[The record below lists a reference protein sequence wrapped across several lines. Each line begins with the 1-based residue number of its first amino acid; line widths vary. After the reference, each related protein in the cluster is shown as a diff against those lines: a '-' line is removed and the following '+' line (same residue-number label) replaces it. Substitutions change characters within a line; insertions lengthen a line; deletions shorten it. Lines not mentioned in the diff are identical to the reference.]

1 MDLSRGLGD
10 VYKRQV
16 FTTAFYTDGTYE
28 VCLIAGICNGVDTF
42 CRNITVTTPTAPGH
56 VDFVA
61 SNLRPKV
68 GETIQLKSNTD
79 YASNFEWSI
88 YPATYSYVG
97 GTTLNSRNPQ
107 LVFNAGGSYTFTL
120 RAWNSAGTRAAT
132 EKKVIKTKYVIAVKY
147 CTPVTDMLSS
157 DVAISKVELFQDSVS
172 LLENP
177 STVGD
182 VSYSDFTDQFN
193 TPLSYGSYYTVIATR
208 RTNSNSANF
217 KAWIDYNID
226 GNFTDDEMILN
237 SGAISTTKASNKFRV
252 PDLKDCF
259 EGVTRMRVAVS
270 YGSFAN
276 SACGVNVVGEF
287 EDYGITLAN
296 DKKAPVITLLG
307 SSIVRVEKNSN
318 ATACWTENAYSTY
331 TAKDPTEGD
340 LTTKVVIA
348 TDLDC
353 TTPGTY
359 FMNFRVVDAAGNEA
373 TPVTRTIVVVL
384 DKTPPT
390 LTLLGGATVNVEQCE
405 VYNEL
410 GAVASDLTD
419 GNLTSSI
426 KISGSVNTSVVG
438 KYTLTYDVAD
448 AQGNASSVTRVINV
462 VDTKKPGIF
471 SYGKRI
477 VDQEVV
483 NIQIGSLF
491 VDAVT
496 GFDTCNGSIAVNK
509 VPGFNGMVNTL
520 VRATYPI
527 LYFAKDP
534 HGNAAV
540 EEGFVVNYRVDDYIA
555 PEIALNTPDTVV
567 HDVNSPYS
575 SQPVSVYDNYY
586 TSNKVS
592 IEKKGKVNP
601 FTLGLYTETFTATD
615 ESGNTTVRNRY
626 VKVVDRVAPTIITSS
641 VNVCAGDPF
650 WAMSDVS
657 VQDNYYGNNDLF
669 PLVKILSHN
678 VNVMRAGMYY
688 INYQVTDPSGNKSQ
702 VVLRP
707 VMVRYAPDCENSF
720 VGTEHLGLADQVQ
733 VYPNPSAGEVTLD
746 FALNNMEPI
755 TIEVTNLVGAK
766 VATYTFNG
774 GFGSQVLDLGKF
786 GQGTYLLNIRN
797 QKETTTKKIVIAN

>member
-1 MDLSRGLGD
+1 
-10 VYKRQV
+10 
-16 FTTAFYTDGTYE
+16 
-28 VCLIAGICNGVDTF
+28 
-42 CRNITVTTPTAPGH
+42 
-56 VDFVA
+56 
-61 SNLRPKV
+61 
-68 GETIQLKSNTD
+68 
-79 YASNFEWSI
+79 
-88 YPATYSYVG
+88 
-97 GTTLNSRNPQ
+97 
-107 LVFNAGGSYTFTL
+107 
-120 RAWNSAGTRAAT
+120 
-132 EKKVIKTKYVIAVKY
+132 
-147 CTPVTDMLSS
+147 
-157 DVAISKVELFQDSVS
+157 
-172 LLENP
+172 
-177 STVGD
+177 
-182 VSYSDFTDQFN
+182 
-193 TPLSYGSYYTVIATR
+193 
-208 RTNSNSANF
+208 
-217 KAWIDYNID
+217 
-226 GNFTDDEMILN
+226 
-237 SGAISTTKASNKFRV
+237 
-252 PDLKDCF
+252 
-259 EGVTRMRVAVS
+259 VS

-307 SSIVRVEKNSN
+307 SSVVRVEKNSN

-419 GNLTSSI
+419 GNLSSSI

-438 KYTLTYDVAD
+438 KYTLTYNVAD

-615 ESGNTTVRNRY
+615 ESGNTAVRNRY

-657 VQDNYYGNNDLF
+657 VQDNYYGNNELF

-678 VNVMRAGMYY
+678 VNIMRAGMYY

-720 VGTEHLGLADQVQ
+720 VGTENLGLADQVQ
-733 VYPNPSAGEVTLD
+733 VYPNPSAGVVTVD

>member
-1 MDLSRGLGD
+1 MIDGNSGYGG
-10 VYKRQV
+10 KAKV

-42 CRNITVTTPTAPGH
+42 CRNITVTTPTAPGYL
-56 VDFVA
+56 DYAA

-68 GETIQLKSNTD
+68 GETIQMTAKTD

-88 YPATYSYVG
+88 FPATYSYVG
-97 GTTLNSRNPQ
+97 GTNLNSRNPSV
-107 LVFNAGGSYTFTL
+107 VFNAGGAYTFTL

-157 DVAISKVELFQDSVS
+157 DVAISKVELLQDSVS

-182 VSYSDFTDQFN
+182 VSFTDFTDQFN

-237 SGAISTTKASNKFRV
+237 SGAITTTKASNKFRV

-259 EGVTRMRVAVS
+259 EGFTKMRVAVS
-270 YGSFAN
+270 YGAFSN
-276 SACGVNVVGEF
+276 TACGVNVVGEF

-307 SSIVRVEKNSN
+307 SGVVRVEKNSN
-318 ATACWTENAYSTY
+318 ATACWSESAYSTY

-340 LTTKVVIA
+340 LTTKVVVT

-359 FMNFRVVDAAGNEA
+359 YVNFNVLDAAGNAA
-373 TPVTRTIVVVL
+373 TTVTRNVIVVL
-384 DKTPPT
+384 DKTAPT

-419 GNLTSSI
+419 GNLSSSI

-438 KYTLTYDVAD
+438 KYTLTYNVAD

-615 ESGNTTVRNRY
+615 ESGNTAVRNRY
-626 VKVVDRVAPTIITSS
+626 VKVVDRVAPTIITTS
-641 VNVCAGDPF
+641 VNVCAEDPF

-657 VQDNYYGNNDLF
+657 VQDNYYGNNELF

-678 VNVMRAGMYY
+678 VNIMRAGIYY

-720 VGTEHLGLADQVQ
+720 VGTENLGLADQVQ
-733 VYPNPSAGEVTLD
+733 VYPNPSAGEVTVD
-746 FALNNMEPI
+746 FALNNMETI

-766 VATYTFNG
+766 VATYNFNG

>member
-1 MDLSRGLGD
+1 
-10 VYKRQV
+10 
-16 FTTAFYTDGTYE
+16 
-28 VCLIAGICNGVDTF
+28 
-42 CRNITVTTPTAPGH
+42 
-56 VDFVA
+56 
-61 SNLRPKV
+61 
-68 GETIQLKSNTD
+68 
-79 YASNFEWSI
+79 
-88 YPATYSYVG
+88 
-97 GTTLNSRNPQ
+97 
-107 LVFNAGGSYTFTL
+107 
-120 RAWNSAGTRAAT
+120 
-132 EKKVIKTKYVIAVKY
+132 
-147 CTPVTDMLSS
+147 
-157 DVAISKVELFQDSVS
+157 
-172 LLENP
+172 
-177 STVGD
+177 
-182 VSYSDFTDQFN
+182 
-193 TPLSYGSYYTVIATR
+193 VIATR

-307 SSIVRVEKNSN
+307 SSVVRVEKNSN

-419 GNLTSSI
+419 GNLSSSI

-438 KYTLTYDVAD
+438 KYTLTYNVAD

-615 ESGNTTVRNRY
+615 ESGNTAVRNRY
-626 VKVVDRVAPTIITSS
+626 VKVVDRVAPTIITTS
-641 VNVCAGDPF
+641 VNVCAEDPF

-657 VQDNYYGNNDLF
+657 VQDNYYGNNELF

-678 VNVMRAGMYY
+678 VNIMRAGIYY

-720 VGTEHLGLADQVQ
+720 VGTENLGLADQVQ
-733 VYPNPSAGEVTLD
+733 VYPNPSAGEVTVD
-746 FALNNMEPI
+746 FALNNMETI

-766 VATYTFNG
+766 VATYNFNG

>member
-1 MDLSRGLGD
+1 
-10 VYKRQV
+10 
-16 FTTAFYTDGTYE
+16 
-28 VCLIAGICNGVDTF
+28 
-42 CRNITVTTPTAPGH
+42 
-56 VDFVA
+56 
-61 SNLRPKV
+61 
-68 GETIQLKSNTD
+68 
-79 YASNFEWSI
+79 
-88 YPATYSYVG
+88 
-97 GTTLNSRNPQ
+97 
-107 LVFNAGGSYTFTL
+107 
-120 RAWNSAGTRAAT
+120 
-132 EKKVIKTKYVIAVKY
+132 
-147 CTPVTDMLSS
+147 
-157 DVAISKVELFQDSVS
+157 
-172 LLENP
+172 
-177 STVGD
+177 VGD

-193 TPLSYGSYYTVIATR
+193 TALSYGSYYSVIATR
-208 RTNSNSANF
+208 RTNSNMANF

-237 SGAISTTKASNKFRV
+237 SGAISNTKASNKFRV

-276 SACGVNVVGEF
+276 TACGVNVVGEF

-307 SSIVRVEKNSN
+307 SSVVRVEKNSN
-318 ATACWTENAYSTY
+318 ATACWSESAYSTY

-340 LTTKVVIA
+340 LTNKVVIA

-359 FMNFRVVDAAGNEA
+359 FMNFNVLDAAGNAAA
-373 TPVTRTIVVVL
+373 TVTRNVIVVL
-384 DKTPPT
+384 DKTPPV
-390 LTLLGGATVNVEQCE
+390 LTLFGGASVNVEQCE

-426 KISGSVNTSVVG
+426 KISGSLNTSVVG

-462 VDTKKPGIF
+462 LDTKKPGIF

-534 HGNAAV
+534 HGNTAV

-555 PEIALNTPDTVV
+555 PEIALNTPDTVF

-586 TSNKVS
+586 TNNKLSV
-592 IEKKGKVNP
+592 EKKGKVNP

-615 ESGNTTVRNRY
+615 ESGNTAVRNRY

-657 VQDNYYGNNDLF
+657 VEDNYYGNNELF

-720 VGTEHLGLADQVQ
+720 VGTENLGLADQVQ
-733 VYPNPSAGEVTLD
+733 VYPNPSAGEVTID
-746 FALNNMEPI
+746 FALNNMESI

-766 VATYTFNG
+766 VAAYTFNG

>member
-1 MDLSRGLGD
+1 
-10 VYKRQV
+10 
-16 FTTAFYTDGTYE
+16 
-28 VCLIAGICNGVDTF
+28 
-42 CRNITVTTPTAPGH
+42 
-56 VDFVA
+56 
-61 SNLRPKV
+61 
-68 GETIQLKSNTD
+68 
-79 YASNFEWSI
+79 
-88 YPATYSYVG
+88 
-97 GTTLNSRNPQ
+97 
-107 LVFNAGGSYTFTL
+107 
-120 RAWNSAGTRAAT
+120 
-132 EKKVIKTKYVIAVKY
+132 
-147 CTPVTDMLSS
+147 
-157 DVAISKVELFQDSVS
+157 
-172 LLENP
+172 
-177 STVGD
+177 
-182 VSYSDFTDQFN
+182 
-193 TPLSYGSYYTVIATR
+193 
-208 RTNSNSANF
+208 
-217 KAWIDYNID
+217 
-226 GNFTDDEMILN
+226 
-237 SGAISTTKASNKFRV
+237 
-252 PDLKDCF
+252 
-259 EGVTRMRVAVS
+259 VS
-270 YGSFAN
+270 YGSFSN

-307 SSIVRVEKNSN
+307 SSVVRVEKNSN
-318 ATACWTENAYSTY
+318 ATACWSESAYSTY

-340 LTTKVVIA
+340 LTNKVVIT

-373 TPVTRTIVVVL
+373 MPVTRTIVVVL

-390 LTLLGGATVNVEQCE
+390 LTLLGGASVNVEQCE

-410 GAVASDLTD
+410 GAVASDLID

-448 AQGNASSVTRVINV
+448 AQGNTASTTRTVNV

-534 HGNAAV
+534 HGNTAV

-555 PEIALNTPDTVV
+555 PEIALNTPDTVF

-586 TSNKVS
+586 TNNKLSV
-592 IEKKGKVNP
+592 EKKGKVNP

-615 ESGNTTVRNRY
+615 ESGNTAVRNRY

-657 VQDNYYGNNDLF
+657 VEDNYYGNNELF

-720 VGTEHLGLADQVQ
+720 VGTENLGLADQVQ
-733 VYPNPSAGEVTLD
+733 VYPNPSAGEVTID
-746 FALNNMEPI
+746 FALNNMESI

-766 VATYTFNG
+766 VAAYTFNG

>member
-1 MDLSRGLGD
+1 M
-10 VYKRQV
+10 
-16 FTTAFYTDGTYE
+16 
-28 VCLIAGICNGVDTF
+28 
-42 CRNITVTTPTAPGH
+42 
-56 VDFVA
+56 
-61 SNLRPKV
+61 
-68 GETIQLKSNTD
+68 
-79 YASNFEWSI
+79 
-88 YPATYSYVG
+88 
-97 GTTLNSRNPQ
+97 
-107 LVFNAGGSYTFTL
+107 
-120 RAWNSAGTRAAT
+120 
-132 EKKVIKTKYVIAVKY
+132 
-147 CTPVTDMLSS
+147 
-157 DVAISKVELFQDSVS
+157 
-172 LLENP
+172 
-177 STVGD
+177 
-182 VSYSDFTDQFN
+182 
-193 TPLSYGSYYTVIATR
+193 
-208 RTNSNSANF
+208 ANF

-237 SGAISTTKASNKFRV
+237 SGAISNTKASNKFRV

-276 SACGVNVVGEF
+276 TACGVNVVGEF

-307 SSIVRVEKNSN
+307 SSVVRVEKNSN
-318 ATACWTENAYSTY
+318 ATACWSESAYSTY

-340 LTTKVVIA
+340 LTSKVVVT

-359 FMNFRVVDAAGNEA
+359 FMNFNVLDAAGNAAA
-373 TPVTRTIVVVL
+373 TVTRNVIVVL
-384 DKTPPT
+384 DKTPPV
-390 LTLLGGATVNVEQCE
+390 LTLFGGASVNVEQCE
-405 VYNEL
+405 VYNEM

-426 KISGSVNTSVVG
+426 KISGSLNTSVVG

-534 HGNAAV
+534 HGNTAV

-555 PEIALNTPDTVV
+555 PEIALNTPDTVF

-586 TSNKVS
+586 TSNKLSV
-592 IEKKGKVNP
+592 EKKGKVNP

-615 ESGNTTVRNRY
+615 ESGNTAVRNRY

-657 VQDNYYGNNDLF
+657 VEDNYYGNNELF

-720 VGTEHLGLADQVQ
+720 VGTENLGLADQVQ
-733 VYPNPSAGEVTLD
+733 VYPNPSAGEVTID
-746 FALNNMEPI
+746 FALNNMESI

>member
-1 MDLSRGLGD
+1 
-10 VYKRQV
+10 
-16 FTTAFYTDGTYE
+16 
-28 VCLIAGICNGVDTF
+28 
-42 CRNITVTTPTAPGH
+42 VTTPTAPGYL
-56 VDFVA
+56 DYAA

-68 GETIQLKSNTD
+68 GETIQMTAKTD

-88 YPATYSYVG
+88 FPATYSYVG
-97 GTTLNSRNPQ
+97 GTNLNSRNPSV
-107 LVFNAGGSYTFTL
+107 VFNAGGAYTFTL

-157 DVAISKVELFQDSVS
+157 DVAISKVELLQDSVS

-182 VSYSDFTDQFN
+182 VSFTDFTDQFN

-237 SGAISTTKASNKFRV
+237 SGAITTTKASNKFRV

-259 EGVTRMRVAVS
+259 EGFTKMRVAVS
-270 YGSFAN
+270 YGAFSN
-276 SACGVNVVGEF
+276 TACGVNVVGEF

-307 SSIVRVEKNSN
+307 SGVVRVEKNSN
-318 ATACWTENAYSTY
+318 ATACWSESAYSTY

-340 LTTKVVIA
+340 LTTKVVVT

-359 FMNFRVVDAAGNEA
+359 YVNFNVLDAAGNAA
-373 TPVTRTIVVVL
+373 TTVTRNVIVVL
-384 DKTPPT
+384 DKTAPT

-419 GNLTSSI
+419 GNLSSSI

-438 KYTLTYDVAD
+438 KYTLTYNVAD

-615 ESGNTTVRNRY
+615 ESGNTAVRNRY
-626 VKVVDRVAPTIITSS
+626 VKVVDRVAPTIITTS
-641 VNVCAGDPF
+641 VNVCAEDPF

-657 VQDNYYGNNDLF
+657 VQDNYYGNNELF

-678 VNVMRAGMYY
+678 VNIMRAGIYY

-720 VGTEHLGLADQVQ
+720 VGTENLGLADQVQ
-733 VYPNPSAGEVTLD
+733 VYPNPSAGEVTVD
-746 FALNNMEPI
+746 FALNNMETI

-766 VATYTFNG
+766 VATYNFNG